1 MDSSPVVS
9 PPASLTRDSRRLI
22 VYVVWDKRGDVE
34 PYVAYALSALR
45 EHAARIVVVVNGR
58 LSVDGRAALEPVSD
72 DILVRENA
80 GYDIWGHKAGLDHVG
95 DDIAGFD
102 EVVLTNDTWFG
113 PVQPY
118 RAVFDRLGA
127 EAVHFW
133 GMTDHA
139 REEPNPF
146 TGEGVLHYHLQSF
159 WIAVRR
165 EMFLTETWRA
175 YWRDLPEMPDYFDAV
190 LKHEAVFTE
199 HFASRGFVHA
209 AAFPSSGYPTDHAA
223 LFNPD
228 LLLADGCPLLKR
240 RPFFHYPPFLD
251 RHAVIGREI
260 LQIVEGYGYPMPLIW
275 HNLARNVAP
284 HTLNTDAAMLEILPD
299 FEEGYDSSRPL
310 RVAAVVNIVHPDMT
324 EELLD
329 RIAHLPGDVDV
340 FVTTNEERRADAI
353 RRVLGDRGLD
363 DVDLRVVPSKEGK
376 HMSAF
381 LIGCR
386 DVLVEGRY
394 DLIVKLHSKRSARKS
409 YNASRYFTRHQLD
422 NLLSSPGYA
431 ANIMGLFQRE
441 PGLGIV
447 FPPTIHTGIAT
458 MGSGWGEYRKRAE
471 SLIRELRIEVPIDEG
486 APLAPLGGMW
496 IARPEALARLTE
508 TVWEYED
515 FGPSGAFPK
524 APLGPAIE
532 RLVAHAAG
540 ELGYHART
548 VLNPEHAEL
557 SHTSLEFKLDQLSST
572 TPGYPVEQ
580 IQFLHRAGPTGSGGV
595 FGLARMYLQ
604 LNHPAAAHAIWPM
617 YRVAHRAVSGL
628 RRAVGSIGGRG

>member
-1 MDSSPVVS
+1 MDSSPFVS
-9 PPASLTRDSRRLI
+9 PPAPLAEDCRRLV

-34 PYVAYALSALR
+34 PYIAHALSALR
-45 EHAARIVVVVNGR
+45 GHATRIVVVVNGR
-58 LSVDGRAALEPVSD
+58 LSPGGRAVLEPVCD
-72 DILVRENA
+72 DIVVRANV
-80 GYDIWGHKAGLDHVG
+80 GFDIWGHKAGLDHVG

-113 PVQPY
+113 PVRPY
-118 RAVFDRLGA
+118 GPVLGRLGA

-165 EMFLTETWRA
+165 EMFLTESWRA
-175 YWRDLPEMPDYFDAV
+175 YWRDLPELPGYFDAV

-209 AAFPSSGYPTDHAA
+209 AAFPSSGYPTDHPA

-228 LLLADGCPLLKR
+228 LLIADGCPLLKR

-260 LQIVEGYGYPMPLIW
+260 LQAVEGYGYPMPLILQD
-275 HNLARNVAP
+275 LARNVPP

-299 FEEGYDSSRPL
+299 FEAGYDSSRPL
-310 RVAAVVNIVHPDMT
+310 RTAVVVNIVHPDMT
-324 EELLD
+324 EDLLD
-329 RIAHLPGDVDV
+329 RIAYLPGKPDL
-340 FVTTNEERRADAI
+340 FVTTNEEVRAGAI
-353 RRVLGDRGLD
+353 RRILAARGLD
-363 DVDLRVVPSKEGK
+363 DADLRVVPSKAGK

-386 DVLVEGRY
+386 DVLEPGRY
-394 DLIVKLHSKRSARKS
+394 DLVVKLHSKRSARKS
-409 YNASRYFTRHQLD
+409 FNASRYFTRHQLD

-431 ANIMGLFQRE
+431 GNVVGLFQRE
-441 PGLGIV
+441 PGLGVV
-447 FPPTIHTGIAT
+447 FPPTIHIGVAT
-458 MGSGWGEYRKRAE
+458 MGGGWGEYRLRAE
-471 SLIRELRIEVPIDEG
+471 SLMEDLQIDVPIDEVT
-486 APLAPLGGMW
+486 PLAPFGGMW
-496 IARPEALARLTE
+496 IARPAALARLTGKN
-508 TVWEYED
+508 WEYED
-515 FGPSGAFPK
+515 FDPSSEFPE
-524 APLGPAIE
+524 APLEPTIE
-532 RLVAHAAG
+532 RLVAHVAG
-540 ELGYHART
+540 ELGYHTRT
-548 VLNPEHAEL
+548 VLNTEHAEL

-580 IQFLHRAGPTGSGGV
+580 IQFLHRAGRTGDAGAIS
-595 FGLARMYLQ
+595 LARMYLR
-604 LNHPAAAHAIWPM
+604 LNHPAVTNAVGPVL
-617 YRVAHRAVSGL
+617 RVAHRAASGL
-628 RRAVGSIGGRG
+628 RRAIGRRG